1 MDKKQKNCEPS
12 DPDDDHCGDYW
23 DVVAYDPEHRLVL
36 IVVPGARSLENA
48 EITVEET
55 KARLGD
61 EPLLMT
67 SDEFAK
73 YIENEIVKW
82 GRVVKEGNIRAQ

>member
-1 MDKKQKNCEPS
+1 VGKKQKNCDGN

-23 DVVAYDPEHRLVL
+23 DFVAYDPEHRLVL
-36 IVVPGARSLENA
+36 VVVPGARSLENA

-61 EPLLMT
+61 GGCE
-67 SDEFAK
+67 
-73 YIENEIVKW
+73 
-82 GRVVKEGNIRAQ
+82 